1 MNSNTN
7 EARRFVILIHE
18 DGALQTVST
27 DGSILSAAQELIGS
41 GVTSVPC
48 TDKRFV
54 VLYGHGDQGNH
65 NPEASVLAQE
75 YVTGAAVVACG
86 PAARLK
92 GFSKYGAKDT
102 VKYLRGLLRRDRY
115 V

>member
-7 EARRFVILIHE
+7 EARRFVIVIDD
-18 DGALQTVST
+18 DGALQTVAT
-27 DGSILSAAQELIGS
+27 DGSILSAAQEIIGS
-41 GVTSVPC
+41 GVTDVPC
-48 TDKRFV
+48 MDKRFI
-54 VLYGHGDQGNH
+54 VLHGHSEDGRH

-75 YVTGAAVVACG
+75 YVTGKAVVACG

-102 VKYLRGLLRRDRY
+102 VKYLRGLLRRDRH